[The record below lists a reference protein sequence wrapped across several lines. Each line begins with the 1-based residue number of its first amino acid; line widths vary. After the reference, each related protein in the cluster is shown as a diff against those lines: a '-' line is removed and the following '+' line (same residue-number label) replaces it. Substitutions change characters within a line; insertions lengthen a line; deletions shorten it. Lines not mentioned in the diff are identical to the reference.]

1 MDFFNQIFNLASLRF
16 CSGWTETREVFSK
29 KPVNF
34 IIPLCLR
41 SLNCA
46 RIIVLKLKC
55 VFIKRSLELG
65 NISDIGSRLVKL
77 KSNVQTGT
85 FWRSVITWFFLLPR
99 SQVRRKFV
107 YPVCYCTN
115 LLLKRYSEYIVVY
128 TCEPQLSAMVTA
140 TAVKA

>member
-1 MDFFNQIFNLASLRF
+1 MLCAFTTAGQRERIFFCRASQF
-16 CSGWTETREVFSK
+16 HY
-29 KPVNF
+29 
-34 IIPLCLR
+34 PLCVK
-41 SLNCA
+41 SFNCA

-65 NISDIGSRLVKL
+65 NISDIGSRLAKL
-77 KSNVQTGT
+77 KSNVKTGT

-128 TCEPQLSAMVTA
+128 ICEPQMSAVA
-140 TAVKA
+140 ACKNALRQSNPKLQLID